1 MNCANH
7 LDAPV
12 AAYCQNCGKALC
24 PACVRSVSGVI
35 YCEQC
40 LAAKLGIGGPAAAGG
55 YTVSGS
61 PAGGFNY
68 TVNQG
73 GYTVG
78 GSTAGDVNYV
88 AAGAI
93 PPPNAGPNPGT
104 ATLLGF
110 IPGVGAMYNGQF
122 VKALVHVLV
131 FVILIGI
138 TDNHGIFG
146 IFIFAWIAYQVFD
159 ANQTAK
165 ARRDGLPLPDP
176 FGLNELGAKLG
187 IPGTPAVPHYTQT
200 YTATPVPPVP
210 PVPPAPGTAPAA
222 GFSEPSYASYNPAYT
237 APPYTTVPPST
248 GIPGAG
254 VPPTGVPGVDAPPY
268 SAIPPTPDAYPPVQR
283 REPVGAIV
291 LIGLGLLFLFNTLG
305 FFRFDWIG
313 HLWPLFIIA
322 LGAWLFIRRTGVD
335 VRLGGRIGKQNDTP
349 PPPPGPT
356 VGGGQ

>member
-7 LDAPV
+7 PDVAV

-24 PACVRSVSGVI
+24 AQCVRPVSGVI

-40 LAAKLGIGGPAAAGG
+40 LAAKLGIGGVPG
-55 YTVSGS
+55 
-61 PAGGFNY
+61 PAGYAASGTSAGANY

-73 GYTVG
+73 AYTVT
-78 GSTAGDVNYV
+78 GSSAGDVNYTV
-88 AAGAI
+88 SGVI
-93 PPPNAGPNPGT
+93 PPMGPNPGT
-104 ATLLGF
+104 ATVLGF

-146 IFIFAWIAYQVFD
+146 IFIAAWIFYQVFD

-187 IPGTPAVPHYTQT
+187 IPNSPVTPSVTQT
-200 YTATPVPPVP
+200 YTASQAYAAVPPVP
-210 PVPPAPGTAPAA
+210 PPGSGYPPAA
-222 GFSEPSYASYNPAYT
+222 GFTAGPGYPPVADYTNPAY
-237 APPYTTVPPST
+237 PPYTAVPPV
-248 GIPGAG
+248 GAM
-254 VPPTGVPGVDAPPY
+254 PPEVDPY
-268 SAIPPTPDAYPPVQR
+268 MPVQR
-283 REPVGAIV
+283 REPVGAII

-305 FFRFDWIG
+305 FFRFNWLG
-313 HLWPLFIIA
+313 HAWPLFIIG
-322 LGAWLFIRRTGVD
+322 LGAWLLIRRTRG
-335 VRLGGRIGKQNDTP
+335 IP
-349 PPPPGPT
+349 PPPTPPAST
-356 VGGGQ
+356 VPPAPPAGGTE